1 MQEAGT
7 VAIRRGVGLV
17 LVLIGVAVLVSMA
30 AIAAAYYVA
39 SREPS
44 VARNS
49 RLVVRVSG
57 DLEEME
63 PGGLSQLLPAAPTVR
78 SIVDT
83 LRKAKVDDRVAS
95 VVIAPSGAGM
105 LWGKVQEIR
114 EAVLDF
120 KRSGKPIAGY
130 LEYGGEQEYYL
141 ASACDRVY
149 LMPASSLDL
158 NGLASYELF
167 LRGTLD
173 KVGAYPDLL
182 HIGEYKTAANTFTE
196 KTYTKA
202 HKEMATSLNADLFAQ
217 IVHGIAEG
225 RKKSEAEVRSLI
237 DQGPFLPEDAV
248 RLGLV
253 DDVAYEDQLD
263 DKLKTGGRTQRRLD
277 FDDYRGVSAASLG
290 LNRGPRI
297 AVIYAVGVINTG
309 PSRFDAPGGAVAG
322 SETIVEYIRK
332 ARGDRSIKAIVLRI
346 DSPGGS
352 AIASDVIWREVR
364 LTRSEKPIV
373 ASMGDLAASG
383 GYYVAMPA
391 HVVVAQPA
399 TLTGSIG
406 VVAGKFV
413 TGGTW
418 QKIGANIESVS
429 QGRFAEINSPVRP
442 YSAEERAKV
451 EEQMQAIY
459 DMFVEKAA
467 ESRHTTPER
476 IDAVA
481 QGRVWTGAQAKRV
494 GLVDEL
500 GGLQRA
506 VAIAKNRAKIA
517 ADAEV
522 ELVIYPPRRSF
533 YDLVRDPFGDRAAAA
548 AGALSLMGP
557 EEQRVFAQL
566 TAPLRLFRRGEP
578 LMLMPNIFLR

>member
-1 MQEAGT
+1 

-17 LVLIGVAVLVSMA
+17 LMLIGLAILVSIG
-30 AIAAAYYVA
+30 AIAAAYYVT
-39 SREPS
+39 SREPT

-49 RLVVRVSG
+49 SLILRVSG
-57 DLEEME
+57 DLEELD
-63 PGGLSQLLPAAPTVR
+63 PGGVIGQFLPAAPTVR
-78 SIVDT
+78 SIVEG
-83 LRKAKVDDRVAS
+83 LRKAKVDDRVTS
-95 VVIAPSGAGM
+95 VVLAPSGAGM

-120 KRSGKPIAGY
+120 KRSGKPIVGY

-173 KVGAYPDLL
+173 KIGAYPDLL

-202 HKEMATSLNADLFAQ
+202 HKEMAISLNADLFTQ
-217 IVHGIAEG
+217 LVRGIADG
-225 RKKSEAEVRSLI
+225 RRKSEAEIRALI

-248 RLGLV
+248 RVGLV

-263 DKLKTGGRTQRRLD
+263 DKMKIGGRAPRRLD
-277 FDDYRGVSAASLG
+277 FDDYRRVSAAALG

-309 PSRFDAPGGAVAG
+309 PSRYDAPGGSVAG

-332 ARGDRSIKAIVLRI
+332 ARGDRSIRAIVLRV

-364 LTRSEKPIV
+364 LTRSEKPVV
-373 ASMGDLAASG
+373 ASMGDVAASG

-406 VVAGKFV
+406 VVTGKFV

-418 QKIGANIESVS
+418 QKVGANIEAVS
-429 QGRFAEINSPVRP
+429 HGRFAELNSPIRP
-442 YSAEERAKV
+442 YSPEERAKV
-451 EEQMQAIY
+451 EEQMQAVY

-476 IDAVA
+476 IDTVA

-494 GLVDEL
+494 GLIDEM

-506 VAIAKNRAKIA
+506 VAIAKERAKIA

-533 YDLVRDPFGDRAAAA
+533 YELVRDPFGDRAAAT
-548 AGALSLMGP
+548 AGALSLMGA
-557 EEQRVFAQL
+557 EERRVFARL

-578 LMLMPNIFLR
+578 LALMPNVFLR

>member
-1 MQEAGT
+1 M
-7 VAIRRGVGLV
+7 AIRRGVGLV
-17 LVLIGVAVLVSMA
+17 FALIVLAVVVSMGA
-30 AIAAAYYVA
+30 MVVAYYMA
-39 SREPS
+39 AREPAI
-44 VARNS
+44 ARNS
-49 RLVVRVSG
+49 TLVLRVSG
-57 DLEEME
+57 DLGEME
-63 PGGLSQLLPAAPTVR
+63 PGGVIGQLLPSAPTVR
-78 SIVDT
+78 GIVET
-83 LRKAKVDDRVAS
+83 LRKAKVDERVSS
-95 VVIAPSGAGM
+95 VIVAPSSAGM
-105 LWGKVQEIR
+105 LWGKVQEVR

-120 KRSGKPIAGY
+120 KRSGKPVIGY

-149 LMPASSLDL
+149 LMPASPLDL
-158 NGLASYELF
+158 TGIASYELF

-173 KVGAYPDLL
+173 KIGAYPDLL
-182 HIGEYKTAANTFTE
+182 HIGEYKTASNTFTE
-196 KTYTKA
+196 KTYTPA
-202 HKEMATSLNADLFAQ
+202 HKEMAVSLNADLYTQ
-217 IVHGIAEG
+217 LVRGIADG
-225 RKKSEAEVRSLI
+225 RRKSERDVRALI
-237 DQGPFLPEDAV
+237 DQGPFLPEEAV
-248 RLGLV
+248 RVGLV

-263 DKLKTGGRTQRRLD
+263 DKVKLGARGVRRLD
-277 FDDYRGVSAASLG
+277 LDDYQRVSAASLG

-309 PSRFDAPGGAVAG
+309 PSRYDSPGGQVAG

-332 ARGDRSIKAIVLRI
+332 ARADRSIKAIVVRV

-352 AIASDVIWREVR
+352 AIASDVIWRELR
-364 LTRSEKPIV
+364 LTLREKPVI
-373 ASMGDLAASG
+373 ASMGDVAASG

-406 VVAGKFV
+406 VVTGKFV

-418 QKIGANIESVS
+418 QKLGANIESVS
-429 QGRFAEINSPVRP
+429 QGRFAELSSPVRP
-442 YSAEERAKV
+442 YSDEERAKV
-451 EEQMQAIY
+451 EELMQAIY

-476 IDAVA
+476 IDSVA

-506 VAIAKNRAKIA
+506 VAIAKERAKIA

-533 YDLVRDPFGDRAAAA
+533 YEMLSDPFGEAAASA
-548 AGALSLMGP
+548 ATLSLLGP
-557 EEQRVFAQL
+557 EERRTLARL

-578 LMLMPNIFLR
+578 LALMPNIFLR